1 MRAIVVNEPGAPD
14 VLRLEEV
21 EAPQPGPGEVL
32 IEVAVAG
39 VNFADVGMRAGM
51 MGGPHAVELPYTP
64 GFEAAGVVAAVGNG
78 AEGIAEGDRVAA
90 VLPAGGYAEYAAAP
104 AESVVQIPD
113 GVDFAAASA
122 LLVQGLTAYGV
133 LHDSARV
140 REGDAVL
147 VMAAGG
153 GVGTL
158 AVQLAKLAGAGTVVG
173 AAGSRGKLDLTL
185 SLGAHHAVDYTGE
198 AWVDEVMEATGGR
211 GVDVAL
217 ECVGGDIG
225 ARAYECLAPLGRLV
239 TYGAAGGE
247 GLRPPDMWQL
257 NLKGQTVGGYGGPW
271 LRPGAAQRARE
282 AISGFL
288 QSGSLRVIGGASFP
302 LEDAPEAHRAIEERR
317 TSGKVLLAVR

>member
-1 MRAIVVNEPGAPD
+1 MRAIVVNEPGGPE

-21 EAPQPGPGEVL
+21 ERPRPGPGEVL

-51 MGGPHAVELPYTP
+51 MGGPHAVEFPYTP
-64 GFEAAGVVAAVGNG
+64 GFEAAGVVAAVGENV
-78 AEGIAEGDRVAA
+78 EGFAEGDRVAA
-90 VLPAGGYAEYAAAP
+90 VLPAGGYAEFAAAP
-104 AESVVQIPD
+104 SGSVVGVPD
-113 GVDFAAASA
+113 GVGFDNAGA

-140 REGDAVL
+140 GEGDGVL

-158 AVQLAKLAGAGTVVG
+158 AVQFARLAGAGTVVA
-173 AAGSRGKLDLTL
+173 AAGSRGKLDLAL
-185 SLGAHHAVDYTGE
+185 SLGADHAVDYTAEGWAE
-198 AWVDEVMEATGGR
+198 EVLQATGGR
-211 GVDVAL
+211 GADVVL
-217 ECVGGDIG
+217 ECVGGYVG

-239 TYGAAGGE
+239 TYGAASGE

-271 LRPGAAQRARE
+271 IRPGAAERARE
-282 AISGFL
+282 VI
-288 QSGSLRVIGGASFP
+288 SGSLRDGSLRVVVGASFP
-302 LEDAPEAHRAIEERR
+302 LEGASEAHRAVEERR
-317 TSGKVLLAVR
+317 TTGKVLLTVG

>member
-1 MRAIVVNEPGAPD
+1 MRAIVVDGPGGPE
-14 VLRLEEV
+14 VLRVEEV
-21 EAPQPGPGEVL
+21 EAPEAGPGEVL

-64 GFEAAGVVAAVGNG
+64 GFEAAGVVAAVG
-78 AEGIAEGDRVAA
+78 EGTEGFAEGDRVAV
-90 VLPAGGYAEYAAAP
+90 VLPAGGYAEYAVAP
-104 AESVVQIPD
+104 AEAVVEIPD
-113 GVDFAAASA
+113 GAGFADASG

-140 REGDAVL
+140 GEGDAVL

-158 AVQLAKLAGAGTVVG
+158 AVRLAKLAGAGTVVG
-173 AAGSRGKLDLTL
+173 AAGSRGKLDLAL
-185 SLGAHHAVDYTGE
+185 SLGADRAVDYTGE
-198 AWVDEVMEATGGR
+198 NWVDEVLEATGGR

-217 ECVGGDIG
+217 ECVGGDVG

-271 LRPGAAQRARE
+271 IRPGAAARARE
-282 AISGFL
+282 ALSA
-288 QSGSLRVIGGASFP
+288 SLRDGGLKVVVGASFP

-317 TSGKVLLAVR
+317 TSGKVVLAVR

>member
-1 MRAIVVNEPGAPD
+1 MRAIVVNEPGAPG

-21 EAPQPGPGEVL
+21 ETPQPGPGEVL

-51 MGGPHAVELPYTP
+51 IGGPHALELPYTP
-64 GFEAAGVVAAVGNG
+64 GFEAAGVVAAVGEG
-78 AEGIAEGDRVAA
+78 TEGIAEGERVAA
-90 VLPAGGYAEYAAAP
+90 VLPAGGYAEYAVAP

-173 AAGSRGKLDLTL
+173 AAGSRGKLDLAL
-185 SLGAHHAVDYTGE
+185 SLGAEAAVDYTRE
-198 AWVDEVMEATGGR
+198 DWVDEVMEATGGR

-217 ECVGGDIG
+217 ECVGGDVG

-271 LRPGAAQRARE
+271 IRPGAAARARE
-282 AISGFL
+282 AISRYL
-288 QSGSLRVIGGASFP
+288 LDDNLKVVEGASFP

-317 TSGKVLLAVR
+317 TRGKVLLAVR

>member
-1 MRAIVVNEPGAPD
+1 MRAIFVDEPGGPE
-14 VLRLEEV
+14 VLRLEDV
-21 EAPQPGPGEVL
+21 EIPQPGPEEVL

-51 MGGPHAVELPYTP
+51 MGGPHAFEPPYTP
-64 GFEAAGVVAAVGNG
+64 GFEAAGVVAALG
-78 AEGIAEGDRVAA
+78 EGTEGVAEGDRVAA
-90 VLPAGGYAEYAAAP
+90 VLPAGGYAEYAVAP
-104 AESVVQIPD
+104 AGSVVRIPD
-113 GVDFAAASA
+113 GAGFADASA

-133 LHDSARV
+133 LHDAARV
-140 REGDAVL
+140 GDGDAVL

-158 AVQLAKLAGAGTVVG
+158 AVQLAKLAGAGTVIG
-173 AAGSRGKLDLTL
+173 AAGRRGKLDLAL
-185 SLGAHHAVDYTGE
+185 SLGADDAVDYTGGG
-198 AWVDEVMEATGGR
+198 WVDEVLEATGGR

-217 ECVGGDIG
+217 ECVGGELG

-271 LRPGAAQRARE
+271 LRPGAAGRARE
-282 AISGFL
+282 EISGHL
-288 QSGSLRVIGGASFP
+288 RSGSLKVVVGGSFR
-302 LEDAPEAHRAIEERR
+302 LEDAPEAHKAIEERR
-317 TSGKVLLAVR
+317 TSGKVLLTVR

>member
-1 MRAIVVNEPGAPD
+1 MRAIVVDGPGGPE
-14 VLRLEEV
+14 VLRVEEV
-21 EAPQPGPGEVL
+21 EAPEAGPGEVL

-64 GFEAAGVVAAVGNG
+64 GFEAAGVVAAVG
-78 AEGIAEGDRVAA
+78 EGTEGFAEGDRVAV
-90 VLPAGGYAEYAAAP
+90 VLPAGGYAEYAVAP
-104 AESVVQIPD
+104 AEAVVEIPD
-113 GVDFAAASA
+113 GAGFADAGA

-140 REGDAVL
+140 GEGDAVL

-158 AVQLAKLAGAGTVVG
+158 AVRLAKLAGAGTVVG
-173 AAGSRGKLDLTL
+173 AAGSRGKLDLAL
-185 SLGAHHAVDYTGE
+185 SLGADRAVDYTGE
-198 AWVDEVMEATGGR
+198 NWVDEVLEATGGR

-217 ECVGGDIG
+217 ECVGGDVG

-271 LRPGAAQRARE
+271 IRPGAAARARE
-282 AISGFL
+282 AISG
-288 QSGSLRVIGGASFP
+288 SLRDGGLKVVVGASFP
-302 LEDAPEAHRAIEERR
+302 LEDAPEAHRAIEGRR
-317 TSGKVLLAVR
+317 TSGKVVLVVR

>member
-1 MRAIVVNEPGAPD
+1 MRAIVVNEPGAAD

-21 EAPQPGPGEVL
+21 QTPGPGPGEVL

-51 MGGPHAVELPYTP
+51 MGGPHALELPYTP
-64 GFEAAGVVAAVGNG
+64 GFEVAGVVAAVGAG
-78 AEGIAEGDRVAA
+78 AEGVAEGDRVAA
-90 VLPAGGYAEYAAAP
+90 VLPAGGYAEYAVAP
-104 AESVVQIPD
+104 AGSVVPIPE
-113 GVDFAAASA
+113 GVGFADASA

-133 LHDSARV
+133 LHDSARIG
-140 REGDAVL
+140 EGDAVL

-158 AVQLAKLAGAGTVVG
+158 AVQLAKLAGAGTVVA
-173 AAGSRGKLDLTL
+173 AAGSRGKLDLAL
-185 SLGAHHAVDYTGE
+185 SLGADRAVDYTGE
-198 AWVDEVMEATGGR
+198 GWADEVVEATGGL
-211 GVDVAL
+211 GADVVL
-217 ECVGGDIG
+217 ECVGGDVG
-225 ARAYECLAPLGRLV
+225 ARAYGCLAPLGRFV

-271 LRPGAAQRARE
+271 IRPGAAARARG

-288 QSGSLRVIGGASFP
+288 QDGSLKVVVGASFP
-302 LEDAPEAHRAIEERR
+302 LEDAPGAHRAIEERR
-317 TSGKVLLAVR
+317 TTGKVLLAVR